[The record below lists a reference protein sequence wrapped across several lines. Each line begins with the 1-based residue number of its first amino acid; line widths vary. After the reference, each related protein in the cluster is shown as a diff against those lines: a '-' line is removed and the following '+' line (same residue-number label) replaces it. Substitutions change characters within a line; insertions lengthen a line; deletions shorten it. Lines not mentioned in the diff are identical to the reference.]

1 MTDINKRDWRAQ
13 PLALFKRGS
22 SAMSGLFRHGLP
34 VHCTKHGASTGKRV
48 RSHARAFRGLHP
60 IRGTSHGDSWTKD
73 GIRAKGRNGTL
84 KFPRMREWEW
94 VMACRGM
101 VLVASVQTVACSPS
115 LPFGYRSSL
124 VHSVFGQLPTAI
136 SPRIFENELLRG
148 GCCLVRCHSSAQT
161 VSRTAISSM
170 CL

>member
-1 MTDINKRDWRAQ
+1 MACTAPSFVRAR
-13 PLALFKRGS
+13 F
-22 SAMSGLFRHGLP
+22 FRHEWSLP
-34 VHCTKHGASTGKRV
+34 TRSLCPCTEHGASTSGKRV
-48 RSHARAFRGLHP
+48 KNHARASMARLHP

-73 GIRAKGRNGTL
+73 GIRAKERNGTM

-94 VMACRGM
+94 VMARCGT

-115 LPFGYRSSL
+115 LQFGYSSSL
-124 VHSVFGQLPTAI
+124 VHSVFGQFPTAI
-136 SPRIFENELLRG
+136 SPRIFENELRRG

-161 VSRTAISSM
+161 VSRTAMYSM